1 VVTSKTGA
9 PPSKA
14 VTKVATLSKHAF
26 GEPSYTSATPAAR
39 AFVPSPT
46 WLHETTPSSPSTYS
60 CSESESTLVEST
72 QYSYLFPPP
81 LIGYQYVQPI
91 VPPYSRFGSII
102 PPGLVAPEQPSAK
115 YECQLCGK
123 CFIRPSSLKV
133 RLPARL
139 MFQGDK
145 C

>member
-1 VVTSKTGA
+1 MGASKTGA

-39 AFVPSPT
+39 PFVPFPT

-60 CSESESTLVEST
+60 RSESDSTLVEST
-72 QYSYLFPPP
+72 QYPYLFPPP
-81 LIGYQYVQPI
+81 LTGYQYVQPI
-91 VPPYSRFGSII
+91 AQPFSTII
-102 PPGLVAPEQPSAK
+102 LPGLVAPEQPSAK
-115 YECQLCGK
+115 YECQYCGK

-133 RLPARL
+133 RLLARL

-145 C
+145 I